1 MVRRGDFVSGVPLP
15 PGLDLVA
22 IRKAIDYIEREL
34 AELVD
39 LYDEQA
45 NVFSALVGIFGMK
58 ALDAVS
64 AYEKHRHADKAQQ
77 RFPTFVDAAPES
89 VLCRTNPWRVRAANV
104 LGPFNRIL
112 IIPVGTLS
120 GDISSIRP
128 SRSRRVGRSSSG
140 ALTWC
145 SSARVTGSMRGA
157 RQAPKAVEEH
167 IHSASRTPRRPSM
180 ARPSIGA
187 AMLSYAA
194 ESPCR
199 EMAKKSMATV
209 GGREGASR
217 KALPPQW
224 KVEWRIK

>member
-77 RFPTFVDAAPES
+77 RFPD
-89 VLCRTNPWRVRAANV
+89 LDH
-104 LGPFNRIL
+104 
-112 IIPVGTLS
+112 PVGRSAFAVSAT
-120 GDISSIRP
+120 DCRP
-128 SRSRRVGRSSSG
+128 CNRPMDRSRR
-140 ALTWC
+140 
-145 SSARVTGSMRGA
+145 
-157 RQAPKAVEEH
+157 
-167 IHSASRTPRRPSM
+167 
-180 ARPSIGA
+180 
-187 AMLSYAA
+187 
-194 ESPCR
+194 
-199 EMAKKSMATV
+199 
-209 GGREGASR
+209 ASR
-217 KALPPQW
+217 KALPFPQ
-224 KVEWRIK
+224 